1 MNQRIFL
8 IISLLIQVPALVL
21 LATGSSFLL
30 EPFLGTALPWGNLLA
45 WLLLTLFPTN
55 FLLIRR
61 QGTVAKV
68 PLMVFRFCVIA
79 GFVLGLLWLPV
90 SRLLAENWSNSFQG
104 GGLNQQVWTYYTYAA
119 AIFPFAG
126 YFLMKFLGAFYKG
139 K

>member
-8 IISLLIQVPALVL
+8 IVSLLIQLPALVL

-30 EPFLGTALPWGNLLA
+30 EPFLGTPLPWGNLLA
-45 WLLLTLFPTN
+45 WLLLALFPTN

-61 QGTVAKV
+61 GGQVAKV
-68 PLMVFRFCVIA
+68 PLMVFRTCVIA
-79 GFVLGLLWLPV
+79 GMILGVLWLPV
-90 SRLLAENWSNSFQG
+90 SRLLADNWSSSFTG

-119 AIFPFAG
+119 AILPFAG
-126 YFLMKFLGAFYKG
+126 YFLMKFLGAFYKS